1 MDFSLYS
8 FKSLYYAAGYS
19 PEASPKQFGKWYT
32 RWKVDH
38 EPHKVSAE
46 LYYFMSQ
53 SRDFKWIFL

>member
-8 FKSLYYAAGYS
+8 FKSLSYAAGYS
-19 PEASPKQFGKWYT
+19 PEASPNQFGKWYT

-46 LYYFMSQ
+46 LY
-53 SRDFKWIFL
+53 